1 MLRKLKPGIPEL
13 LVLEIFFA
21 LIALSFYRFF
31 TLSKWLE
38 TTVLFL
44 CAVVSALERDRK
56 IAIQNA
62 VLLFAACSVWYGA
75 VFSPSV
81 NNNEH
86 PKFVIAGAVFLTL
99 ALILSVLRAVKPGP
113 TGVFG
118 PNGTECHSGINGR
131 TGINSHSG
139 TDVPTLTSGH
149 PGTDDP
155 NRAAGPSVIN
165 SHPDTDAPIVTTNRP
180 GIAGLWGVIIISA
193 LFLIFSISSLSEL
206 PILDS
211 GAYYGWMRRIV
222 TQFDFTF
229 REMPYYCFYDHLS
242 PGYGILVLIGELW
255 NGGTGIGLHAVNL
268 ILTVIS
274 VFAFYD
280 LTGKIMSGAP
290 VAGLIHRGSGS
301 ASGSASGA
309 LTPAAGSCGNDDGAA
324 DHAKGPQ
331 RGPLPF
337 RILITACYAFH
348 PAVLGLSG
356 NISLDLPLI
365 PLSIL
370 VVWTYLT
377 GNEILFAFV
386 SWIFVLTKEPA
397 VIYYFLMCAGILIY
411 ECRISGIAGF
421 IKKRFIS
428 LLSGVSA
435 GLWWMVYY
443 LAPGRGAYGMAGEL
457 FISEGE
463 DMHGFGFTMANLA
476 GKAAQFFI
484 LDYNWLLFILAAVS
498 VFIIIKQKI
507 RLSEDAMRITVLCS
521 SLSAGIFLFN
531 IFYIDYMHPR
541 YMLVFEAPLLLLSA
555 VFLSFSGN
563 NNRTLVAA
571 CLAVLLFSQSFACTD
586 MLTRKIIFRD
596 DREIASAPF
605 SSFGDGKVYNRESSY
620 PVKAVEKALLAVGYK
635 DGERVA
641 VPGLDLT
648 GDLVN
653 DGRIVFSD
661 SGETFVKD
669 TGDADIMIIMP
680 WQSPPQNEAAWS
692 ECRYATVTVR
702 YARIPR

>member
-38 TTVLFL
+38 TAVLFL

-99 ALILSVLRAVKPGP
+99 ALLLSVLRAVKPGP

-131 TGINSHSG
+131 TGINSHPGINSHFG
-139 TDVPTLTSGH
+139 KDVPNVTAGH

-155 NRAAGPSVIN
+155 NRATGFSGIN
-165 SHPDTDAPIVTTNRP
+165 NPPDTDAPIVTAGRP
-180 GIAGLWGVIIISA
+180 GTDDPNRAAGSSGINSHSDTDVPNVTIGRPGTAGLWGVIIISA
-193 LFLIFSISSLSEL
+193 LFLILSISSLSEL

-211 GAYYGWMRRIV
+211 GAYYGWMRRVV

-255 NGGTGIGLHAVNL
+255 NGGTGTGLHAVNM

-280 LTGKIMSGAP
+280 LTGRIMSGAP
-290 VAGLIHRGSGS
+290 AAGLIHRGSGS
-301 ASGSASGA
+301 AAGSASGA
-309 LTPAAGSCGNDDGAA
+309 LTPAAGSGGNDDGAA
-324 DHAKGPQ
+324 DHAK
-331 RGPLPF
+331 GPLPF

-370 VVWTYLT
+370 VVWT
-377 GNEILFAFV
+377 IADV
-386 SWIFVLTKEPA
+386 DSVRSA
-397 VIYYFLMCAGILIY
+397 DGI
-411 ECRISGIAGF
+411 E
-421 IKKRFIS
+421 
-428 LLSGVSA
+428 
-435 GLWWMVYY
+435 
-443 LAPGRGAYGMAGEL
+443 GR
-457 FISEGE
+457 
-463 DMHGFGFTMANLA
+463 T
-476 GKAAQFFI
+476 
-484 LDYNWLLFILAAVS
+484 
-498 VFIIIKQKI
+498 
-507 RLSEDAMRITVLCS
+507 
-521 SLSAGIFLFN
+521 
-531 IFYIDYMHPR
+531 
-541 YMLVFEAPLLLLSA
+541 
-555 VFLSFSGN
+555 
-563 NNRTLVAA
+563 
-571 CLAVLLFSQSFACTD
+571 
-586 MLTRKIIFRD
+586 
-596 DREIASAPF
+596 
-605 SSFGDGKVYNRESSY
+605 
-620 PVKAVEKALLAVGYK
+620 
-635 DGERVA
+635 
-641 VPGLDLT
+641 
-648 GDLVN
+648 
-653 DGRIVFSD
+653 
-661 SGETFVKD
+661 
-669 TGDADIMIIMP
+669 
-680 WQSPPQNEAAWS
+680 
-692 ECRYATVTVR
+692 
-702 YARIPR
+702 